1 MNSLRSVSRCWI
13 IGAPAKRAA
22 AALLVL
28 AAPALARA
36 QEIPS
41 SSGFRDVD
49 LGQYRQHLE
58 ELDSVVAGCAAQLQL
73 KTPPPSSENAC
84 DADRVGPDDRVQGV
98 AGTGAPAREVR
109 YDWLRSVLSR
119 AGKKESGVPAVVLGA
134 HASAKN
140 QPPDTNYLLD
150 AAHQRLQ
157 IDEQQAG
164 NPPTENP
171 AYAGQRKSLDAI
183 LAQREYRDVTK
194 VTVQERFRERLL
206 EWLVNALNAI
216 MTRLAGIGARAPWIG
231 TILELLLIAGA
242 LTLLVWL
249 LVRLERNARVR
260 LVPEI
265 ETVPGAPSAREWQ
278 LWLKD
283 AQISAAAGEWRE
295 AIHSVYWA
303 SISRLESRRLWPAD
317 RARTPREYLG
327 LLRGT
332 DPRKPTLTALTRSFE
347 RTWYGGREAA
357 SADFNAAVHLAA
369 ELGVEAE

>member
-1 MNSLRSVSRCWI
+1 M
-13 IGAPAKRAA
+13 AP
-22 AALLVL
+22 
-28 AAPALARA
+28 ARA

-49 LGQYRQHLE
+49 FAQYRQHLE
-58 ELDSVVAGCAAQLQL
+58 ELDGVVADCAAQLQL
-73 KTPPPSSENAC
+73 KAPPPSSENVC
-84 DADRVGPDDRVQGV
+84 DPDRVGPDDRVQGP
-98 AGTGAPAREVR
+98 AGSQAREVR
-109 YDWLRSVLSR
+109 YDWLRSVLSH

-134 HASAKN
+134 HSSAKN
-140 QPPDTNYLLD
+140 KPPGASALLNE
-150 AAHQRLQ
+150 AHQRLQ
-157 IDEQQAG
+157 MDEQQAD
-164 NPPTENP
+164 NPFTANP
-171 AYAGQRKSLDAI
+171 AYADQRKSLNAI

-194 VTVQERFRERLL
+194 VTVQEGLRDRFL
-206 EWLVNALNAI
+206 EWLANVLNAI
-216 MTRLAGIGARAPWIG
+216 MARLAGIGARAPWIG
-231 TILELLLIAGA
+231 TMLELLLIAGA
-242 LTLLVWL
+242 LTILVWL
-249 LVRLERNARVR
+249 VVRLERNAHVR

-283 AQISAAAGEWRE
+283 AQNSAAAGAWRE

-303 SISRLESRRLWPAD
+303 SISRLESGRTWPAD

-357 SADFNAAVHLAA
+357 AAEFDAAVHLAA
-369 ELGVEAE
+369 ELGVEAK